1 MSAPAPVPCE
11 LLPWDTGFFRC
22 RIARIREDT
31 LMLEPAT
38 HIVYW
43 SRQILIHCLYFLA
56 RTDDPATIQTAE
68 QHGFKLVDIRVTF
81 ERGMMRSPELVHP
94 EPPTG
99 VSIRS
104 VQSGD
109 LPGLQAMA
117 RAAHQGTRFF
127 NDSHFPRQRV
137 EDLYS
142 TWLTLETQG
151 RAQTVLVAASVA
163 NQPLGYISC
172 HLDSN
177 HRAGQIGLVGVSPEA
192 HGRGI
197 GKNLVLAALD
207 WFGTEGAR
215 MVTVVTQ
222 GSNLPAQRLYQRC
235 GFLSRALQ
243 LWYHKWYPVVS
254 EPKA

>member
-1 MSAPAPVPCE
+1 MSAPAPVPCG

-22 RIARIREDT
+22 RIACVCGDT
-31 LMLEPAT
+31 LGPEQALQ
-38 HIVYW
+38 IDDW
-43 SRQILIHCLYFLA
+43 SRIQRIQCLYFLSRA
-56 RTDDPATIQTAE
+56 DDPVTIRTAG
-68 QHGFKLVDIRVTF
+68 QHGFALVDIRVTC
-81 ERGMMRSPELVHP
+81 ERVLERLP
-94 EPPTG
+94 EPARPSLPAG
-99 VSIRS
+99 VGLRPARP
-104 VQSGD
+104 GD
-109 LPGLQAMA
+109 LTGLQAIA
-117 RAAHQGTRFF
+117 RTAHTATRFF

-192 HGRGI
+192 QGRGI

-254 EPKA
+254 EP